1 VRTIALQH
9 TILFWL
15 VQNNVLESEEGLQL
29 EMPARDLLIG
39 DVFRSASRSVPGRVA
54 AALDGAELTFSALDA
69 GANSFGRALA
79 ARGVGRGDRVV
90 VWSATNLDTL
100 KVFAGAAKI
109 GAVFTPLS
117 SALTAGEAAPVAAAV
132 RPAVL
137 VFDPDRAEA
146 AQQVAH
152 RAGAA
157 AVGLADL
164 AVAAA
169 QEDAAADLSCGQLRE
184 DDPHV
189 IFFTS
194 GSTGRPKGVV
204 ISHRVSY
211 LRTHPGALLEPRGA
225 MVCPYPLF
233 HMGAWTIALQQWQA
247 RDRVVLLSSVDPA
260 VLGAAIQDHRATR
273 LNCIP
278 AIWRRLLDHVQT
290 EEGRSVD
297 LSSVRVADAGTSATP
312 VELLEAIRAALPNA
326 NLRVFYGSTEAGPVA
341 MLEDRDVARKPGSC
355 GVVVPTADVRLDGT
369 GEVWVR
375 GPLLFDGY
383 YDDPTATAE
392 AVVDGW
398 YRTGDLAEVDD
409 EGYLTIVG
417 RARDVIRTG
426 GETVSPLEVEQ
437 VLTMHPQ
444 VADVAVVGLPDAQW
458 GEVVCAVV
466 VPADG
471 AAPPGLSELQA
482 HCAGQLAR
490 FKHPRRLAVVDTLP
504 RTASTNQVQRRLLA
518 ERLG

>member
-1 VRTIALQH
+1 MT
-9 TILFWL
+9 
-15 VQNNVLESEEGLQL
+15 
-29 EMPARDLLIG
+29 ARDLLIG
-39 DVFRSASRSVPGRVA
+39 DVFRSAARAVPDRAA
-54 AALDGAELTFSALDA
+54 AALDGAELTFADLDA
-69 GANSFGRALA
+69 RANSYGRALA
-79 ARGVGRGDRVV
+79 RLGVGHRDRVV

-100 KVFAGAAKI
+100 AVFAAAAKL
-109 GAVFTPLS
+109 GAVFAPLS
-117 SALTAGEAAPVAAAV
+117 SALSAGEAAPVAAAV
-132 RPAVL
+132 RPAVVL
-137 VFDPDRAEA
+137 VDAERAEA
-146 AQQVAH
+146 AAEMARRV
-152 RAGAA
+152 GAE
-157 AVGLADL
+157 AVGLAEL
-164 AVAAA
+164 G
-169 QEDAAADLSCGQLRE
+169 EAAADGDATDLACDRLGE

-247 RDRVVLLSSVDPA
+247 RDRVVLLSSYDAPA
-260 VLGAAIQDHRATR
+260 LAAAIQRHGATR

-278 AIWRRLLDHVQT
+278 AIWRRLLDHLQT
-290 EEGRSVD
+290 EAGRDVD
-297 LSSVRVADAGTSATP
+297 LSSVRVADTGTSATP
-312 VELLEAIRAALPNA
+312 LELLEAIRAALPDA
-326 NLRVFYGSTEAGPVA
+326 VRRVFYGSTEAGPVA
-341 MLEDRDVARKPGSC
+341 MLEDADVARKPGSC
-355 GVVVPTADVRLDGT
+355 GVPVPTAEVRVDGA

-383 YDDPTATAE
+383 FADPDATAE

-398 YRTGDLAEVDD
+398 YRTGDLAEVDG

-437 VLTMHPQ
+437 VLAEHPQ
-444 VADVAVVGLPDAQW
+444 VADVAVVGLADVQW

-466 VPADG
+466 VPTEA
-471 AAPPGLSELQA
+471 AAPPGLAELQA
-482 HCAGQLAR
+482 HCAGRLAR
-490 FKHPRRLAVVDTLP
+490 FKQPRRLAVVDSLP